1 MITFYEVGKDESPF
15 CDMRNVRVLPVGF
28 IRELGFDLSEWQK
41 WFNQLQDKA
50 EKAIQKF
57 MTGDYSAFRSVKNN
71 RSFYIK
77 KPKTRVILYAV
88 SYKETKWSNVK
99 YDLLYSPYE
108 LVFWQIKPVDKNS
121 EFASLYN
128 AIKFQVEIM
137 HSAIPN
143 RCVFDFAT
151 QEEKRR

>member
-1 MITFYEVGKDESPF
+1 MITFYEVRKDESPF

-50 EKAIQKF
+50 EKTVQKF
-57 MTGDYSAFRSVKNN
+57 MTGDYSAFKSVKNN
-71 RSFYIK
+71 RSLYIK
-77 KPKTRVILYAV
+77 KPKTRIILYAIA
-88 SYKETKWSNVK
+88 YKDSKWSNVK

-121 EFASLYN
+121 QFATIYN
-128 AIKFQVEIM
+128 AVKFQVEIM
-137 HSAIPN
+137 HSVIPN
-143 RCVFDFAT
+143 RCVFDFTT

>member
-143 RCVFDFAT
+143 RCVFDFS
-151 QEEKRR
+151 QKKG